1 MMQGNG
7 AGSGSKAG
15 ESAEASWHG
24 GLEYARSGASKRE
37 KDWHD
42 AGSACTLSASSALQ
56 SSLPLFVGC
65 PAVVHSRVWSFLG
78 TNSPVP

>member
-24 GLEYARSGASKRE
+24 GSEYARSGVSKRE
-37 KDWHD
+37 KDWHE
-42 AGSACTLSASSALQ
+42 AGAALHSIWLISSPILPIPICLLRCCCAL
-56 SSLPLFVGC
+56 
-65 PAVVHSRVWSFLG
+65 
-78 TNSPVP
+78 